1 MLEQNNLPEVTPST
15 KKPNL
20 FYDWWEEMYPRDF
33 IQTFKSYFFNHKQ
46 FFDEV
51 FLEQWDDKVKPLAF
65 LFTAVGVSLIIGSI
79 SPWGLD
85 FSDEPAPPSAW
96 DEMISTMG
104 EQEVEQFKEVFGL
117 YEFESIEDEE
127 QYFNRVDE
135 RLMEATG
142 HTSPVTATQLKEYFL
157 LDPPNYLLASRADY
171 VILKQKVDH
180 EKAQKDLEIGEI
192 GQVIWLNIFVLWC
205 MLYWLIAHRVFKTT
219 KRTSRETVFVFMYG
233 LGMLIFCVY
242 VPFIAISGA
251 LNDDVLAI
259 GFLVVLLLFLFVLY
273 RIFTIFKH
281 THDTGFFGL
290 MMVYIKTFLV
300 AALFGLPLL
309 FMRKKKAV

>member
-33 IQTFKSYFFNHKQ
+33 IHTFKNYFFNHKQ

-142 HTSPVTATQLKEYFL
+142 HNSPVTATQLKEYFL

-171 VILKQKVDH
+171 VILKQKLDH
-180 EKAQKDLEIGEI
+180 DKAQKEMEIGEI
-192 GQVIWLNIFVLWC
+192 TQVIILNVFVLWC

-233 LGMLIFCVY
+233 LGMIIFCVY

-251 LNDDVLAI
+251 LDDNILAI

-290 MMVYIKTFLV
+290 MMVYVKTFLI
-300 AALFGLPLL
+300 AALMGLPLL
-309 FMRKKKAV
+309 FMRKKKKV